1 MSDTWTKY
9 CEKLEELR
17 RLQDE
22 ARKRRK
28 VGSAGIEIIDKTHSV
43 GAGVPDSVEGAAGT
57 VVDEGDS
64 NG

>member
-1 MSDTWTKY
+1 MSDTWNRY

-28 VGSAGIEIIDKTHSV
+28 PSTAGVEIIDK
-43 GAGVPDSVEGAAGT
+43 AGSISGEISAPDKLPATA
-57 VVDEGDS
+57 VVKTD
-64 NG
+64 